1 MITQLRQYW
10 PLMHRVD
17 KALIIILGVTALLCL
32 ALLIAQ
38 PSFEGLGGTL
48 STTAIW
54 LLTVG
59 LAIREVEDRLLR
71 HTIKALLELVGRK
84 ATHPEN
90 Q

>member
-48 STTAIW
+48 STTGIW
-54 LLTVG
+54 LLTVQ
-59 LAIREVEDRLLR
+59 LNIRTVENRLLR
-71 HTIKALLELVGRK
+71 LSVVTLLEEE
-84 ATHPEN
+84 A
-90 Q
+90 

>member
-10 PLMHRVD
+10 PHIRTAN

-38 PSFEGLGGTL
+38 PSFEGLGATL
-48 STTAIW
+48 STTGIC
-54 LLTVG
+54 LLTVE
-59 LAIREVEDRLLR
+59 LEISRAENRLLR
-71 HTIKALLELVGRK
+71 ELLGRK
-84 ATHPEN
+84 ETHPEN

>member
-1 MITQLRQYW
+1 MSTQLRQYW

-32 ALLIAQ
+32 ALLIAR

-48 STTAIW
+48 STTGIW
-54 LLTVG
+54 LLTVQ
-59 LAIREVEDRLLR
+59 LNIRVVENHLLNFI
-71 HTIKALLELVGRK
+71 IKKLLDQE
-84 ATHPEN
+84 TPHPEN

>member
-1 MITQLRQYW
+1 MTTQLRQYW

-17 KALIIILGVTALLCL
+17 KTIIILLGATALLCL

-38 PSFEGLGGTL
+38 PSFDALGGTL

-54 LLTVG
+54 LLSVQLNIRTV
-59 LAIREVEDRLLR
+59 ENRLLR
-71 HTIKALLELVGRK
+71 LSLTTLLDQE
-84 ATHPEN
+84 TPHPEN